1 MGKMWKTTPNVVVR
15 WVKNGEPSSAFS
27 KANIVATI
35 VYEYPLWGSP
45 ECKYMHILLT
55 HAEHANKNENFQ
67 K

>member
-1 MGKMWKTTPNVVVR
+1 M
-15 WVKNGEPSSAFS
+15 WVKNGEPSNAFS

-45 ECKYMHILLT
+45 ECKYMHILLKR
-55 HAEHANKNENFQ
+55 AERANNNENFQ